1 MFRKGRR
8 EGGKEGGE
16 KEGGKEGRERGRGE
30 QKGSTH
36 MWEPK
41 NAPQTQTGRL
51 HTRHMACCCPS
62 DNPWHT
68 VWHKINRVSCRGG
81 SVSANSCPP
90 PLEFRHNTV
99 YSCRLLWIYNSL
111 ALIVADKL
119 QFAALQCHHG
129 LQYKHSKYNNHVAVS

>member
-1 MFRKGRR
+1 MQRSVREVGERMFRKGRR

-30 QKGSTH
+30 QKRSTH

-81 SVSANSCPP
+81 SLRFLPSPTRVP
-90 PLEFRHNTV
+90 TQ
-99 YSCRLLWIYNSL
+99 YSVQL
-111 ALIVADKL
+111 
-119 QFAALQCHHG
+119 
-129 LQYKHSKYNNHVAVS
+129 